1 MTEGIVHLLLS
12 EVSQELI
19 PVESLDASEPPEN
32 FHQLCDQ
39 PPLRGRQT
47 NSETPVR
54 ILRAEA
60 G

>member
-1 MTEGIVHLLLS
+1 MTEGIAHLLLS
-12 EVSQELI
+12 ELSQELI

-32 FHQLCDQ
+32 QLSDQ

-47 NSETPVR
+47 NSERPVG